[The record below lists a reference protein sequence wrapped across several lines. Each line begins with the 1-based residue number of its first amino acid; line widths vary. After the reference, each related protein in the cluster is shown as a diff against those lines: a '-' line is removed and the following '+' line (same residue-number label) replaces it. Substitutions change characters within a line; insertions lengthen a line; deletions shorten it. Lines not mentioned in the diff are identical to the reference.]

1 MSNDSTR
8 AALAERRNGNA
19 YQNGSQQSGQQG
31 GQQNGQRRYQNR
43 SAPPVPTEPVIPPL
57 DDRAPTGAVSWP
69 FVLVEGGEK
78 TGKSWQMALLS
89 ASDRVSRSWWL
100 DLSEGGAD
108 EYGAI
113 PGVRYR
119 VLNHDGSWRSIMGQV
134 RAVRQEAANAR
145 ERGDKPVCLFI
156 DSGTLIW
163 TGLAQW
169 AEQLARRSPT
179 GQAALRANPNAD
191 VTITVT
197 HWNAAN
203 KRWRELMTLLL
214 TFPGIVVMS
223 ARGKYVTEIGDD
235 GKPVK
240 NAEKVY
246 KVEGQKDLAFDAT
259 VWVRMLRDGSVEIVG
274 ARSVHAGIR
283 PGGDQPE
290 KIRKGHFSLDW
301 LIFDALRCDP
311 DRAHVR
317 DLKDLDGDRGEAHE
331 DSERD
336 KQLAARHAE
345 RVDPA
350 ARRVDRP
357 APPAARADDANPGG
371 EFDQEDRGEDDA
383 VAFAQF
389 AEEVVNDGT
398 TRAAIKA
405 LWEEARNNG
414 WLGNQLPGRDDTVR
428 DLLTSRSDTIKAGGA

>member
-1 MSNDSTR
+1 MSNTNTR
-8 AALAERRNGNA
+8 EALAQRRNGSGNA
-19 YQNGSQQSGQQG
+19 YQQNGQ
-31 GQQNGQRRYQNR
+31 QQNGQRRYQNR
-43 SAPPVPTEPVIPPL
+43 SAPSVPTEPVVPPL
-57 DDRAPTGAVSWP
+57 DDREPTGAVSWP
-69 FVLVEGGEK
+69 FVLIEGGEK

-89 ASDRVSRSWWL
+89 ASERVGRSWWL

-113 PGVRYR
+113 PGARYR
-119 VLNHDGSWRSIMGQV
+119 VLNHDGSWRSMIGQV

-163 TGLAQW
+163 TGLSQW

-179 GQAALRANPNAD
+179 GQRVLRENPNAE
-191 VTITVT
+191 VTVTVT
-197 HWNAAN
+197 HWNKAN

-223 ARGKYVTEIGDD
+223 ARGKYVAVMDD
-235 GKPVK
+235 RGKPLENVK
-240 NAEKVY
+240 EY

-290 KIRKGHFSLDW
+290 KVRNGNFSLDW

-311 DRAHVR
+311 DKAHVR
-317 DLKDLDGDRGEAHE
+317 DLRDLDGDKGEAHE
-331 DSERD
+331 QTEQD
-336 KQLAARHAE
+336 KALAARHAE

-350 ARRVDRP
+350 DRGRQANP
-357 APPAARADDANPGG
+357 APGPDANPGG
-371 EFDQEDRGEDDA
+371 EVDGDDRPEDE
-383 VAFAQF
+383 VIAFAQF

-398 TRAAIKA
+398 TRAAISA
-405 LWEEARNNG
+405 LWEEARNRG
-414 WLGNQLPGRDDTVR
+414 WLQTRLPGRDDTVGE
-428 DLLTSRSDTIKAGGA
+428 LLTGRANVIKSGAS

>member
-1 MSNDSTR
+1 MSNTNTR
-8 AALAERRNGNA
+8 EALAQRRNGNA
-19 YQNGSQQSGQQG
+19 YQQNGQQG
-31 GQQNGQRRYQNR
+31 GQRRYQNR
-43 SAPPVPTEPVIPPL
+43 SAPPVPAEPVVPPL
-57 DDRAPTGAVSWP
+57 DDREPTGAVSWP

-89 ASDRVSRSWWL
+89 ASERVGRSWWL

-113 PGVRYR
+113 PGARYR
-119 VLNHDGSWRSIMGQV
+119 VLNHDGSWRSMIGQV

-163 TGLAQW
+163 TGLSQW

-179 GQAALRANPNAD
+179 GQRILRENPNAE

-223 ARGKYVTEIGDD
+223 ARGKYVAVIGED
-235 GKPVK
+235 GKPAANVK
-240 NAEKVY
+240 DY

-259 VWVRMLRDGSVEIVG
+259 VWVRMLRDGAVEIVG

-290 KIRKGHFSLDW
+290 KVRKGHFSLDW

-311 DRAHVR
+311 DKAHVR

-331 DSERD
+331 DIEQD
-336 KQLAARHAE
+336 KALAERHAD

-350 ARRVDRP
+350 DHGRQQARGARP
-357 APPAARADDANPGG
+357 QDANPGG

-383 VAFAQF
+383 IAFAQF
-389 AEEVVNDGT
+389 AEEVINDGT

-414 WLGNQLPGRDDTVR
+414 WLGNTLPGRDDTVR
-428 DLLTSRSDTIKAGGA
+428 DLLAARAEPFKAKPAT